1 MKQMFGI
8 GLLIVP
14 LVFIMF
20 GFFIA
25 AIIKSKSKE
34 EEGGVEDMFKQLYV
48 YLVLFTTLIM
58 SIGGGVGVFMAVA
71 DIVSPTGYVQT
82 FTEYKQYGAV
92 KYDDNGEE
100 IKTQKSEEELK
111 NEYEAFVFD
120 EETRMK
126 KQSKNSLIKSFGFI
140 LIPFPVFLYFNR
152 LRRKNDKE
160 DKN

>member
-1 MKQMFGI
+1 MFGLGI
-8 GLLIVP
+8 LIILVP
-14 LVFIMF
+14 IILF
-20 GFFIA
+20 GFVVAVIM
-25 AIIKSKSKE
+25 KSKNKE
-34 EEGGVEDMFKQLYV
+34 EEGGEEDMFKQLYV

-71 DIVSPTGYVQT
+71 DIISPTGYVQT
-82 FTEYKQYGAV
+82 FTEYKQYGTV
-92 KYDDNGEE
+92 KYDDGGKE

-111 NEYEAFVFD
+111 IEYNAFVSD

-152 LRRKNDKE
+152 LRRKSEKE
-160 DKN
+160 D